1 MSDIMNQIVR
11 PKTRNH
17 TNHSTE
23 LWPFMLK
30 KHHQH
35 NEHQSLT
42 IKMINVCKINIHL
55 KWFVSIFQVLQKF
68 SLFVHGLN
76 HLWGEYIVCLIQNR
90 MGPDLRRSEEYIS
103 IWMIKYAISIDFQEK
118 QIQFVYFSYTSLGKF
133 ESSQSIFFRNGEC
146 LGMTIEAASPS
157 S

>member
-1 MSDIMNQIVR
+1 
-11 PKTRNH
+11 
-17 TNHSTE
+17 
-23 LWPFMLK
+23 
-30 KHHQH
+30 
-35 NEHQSLT
+35 
-42 IKMINVCKINIHL
+42 
-55 KWFVSIFQVLQKF
+55 
-68 SLFVHGLN
+68 
-76 HLWGEYIVCLIQNR
+76 